1 MSPTEPD
8 PSAEPRT
15 EPTTEQTIETPEP
28 SPDDVTVDPD
38 SPGLAATKP
47 LDDPS
52 RGDAEPN
59 EPA

>member
-8 PSAEPRT
+8 PSAEP
-15 EPTTEQTIETPEP
+15 TP
-28 SPDDVTVDPD
+28 DGATVDPD